1 MLDIDIARHPAAVV
15 WRLTGDLTV
24 QTTDLLRAALARLT
38 DPVVVRL
45 DLSGLR
51 SADRAGVAA
60 LVALFLR
67 AREVGATVEV
77 AGVAAPVVRVLR
89 SEGLARLAEMTA
101 RGGQLRPR
109 PESVPA

>member
-1 MLDIDIARHPAAVV
+1 MLDIDIARRRAAVV

-24 QTTDLLRAALARLT
+24 QTTDVLRGALSRISGPT
-38 DPVVVRL
+38 PVRL

-67 AREVGATVEV
+67 AREMGATVEV
-77 AGVAAPVVRVLR
+77 AGVATPVVKVLR
-89 SEGLARLAEMTA
+89 SEGLERLADMTA
-101 RGGQLRPR
+101 RGGALRPR
-109 PESVPA
+109 PLSVPA